1 MGPLDKQPEEDEE
14 VYYKRIFKRK
24 PDEKDSDFESRVTVI
39 KKYKPDLEVWQ
50 NDVYKTYVS
59 KVEVNEEQP
68 KEKVTE
74 TTTTTVTRSVTQPET
89 SETTEVCSYFYNHIS
104 LLSHLIVCVQELLF
118 INFYA
123 MLHTVKHLF
132 NLLQYESTYFLLL
145 YTDR

>member
-1 MGPLDKQPEEDEE
+1 MWCHLFLQEKETIVKVVGPLDKQPEEDEE

-39 KKYKPDLEVWQ
+39 KKYKPDLKVWQ

-68 KEKVTE
+68 KDKVTE

-104 LLSHLIVCVQELLF
+104 LLSHLIVCVQELIF
-118 INFYA
+118 II
-123 MLHTVKHLF
+123 
-132 NLLQYESTYFLLL
+132 SL
-145 YTDR
+145 YYVVYCEASV